1 VKRSIRIAAGLH
13 VRRTGDRVVLSQGG
27 HVASAVRLGR
37 SSTGP
42 VWDALA
48 APLLLLPPA
57 KRRRVLILGLA
68 AGSVAHVVRRLAP
81 KVEIVG
87 VELDPQVV
95 RAARRFFGL
104 DRLGVRTLVEDA
116 RHFLER
122 RTGRFDLV
130 IEDMFLGSRDT
141 LRKPA
146 WLLGS
151 GLRLAARHLPPQGLL
166 VANVIGGF
174 AAYERATA
182 RILPRVYSIRL
193 RGYENRIVLAG
204 RRLPGPGAIRSALAA
219 HPVIAP
225 LVPRLALRRVP
236 PPERRRG
243 RRRRAQPP

>member
-1 VKRSIRIAAGLH
+1 MKRSIRIAAGLH

-81 KVEIVG
+81 DAQIVG

-104 DRLGVRTLVEDA
+104 DRLGVRTVVEDA
-116 RHFLER
+116 RRFLER
-122 RTGRFDLV
+122 RSGRFDLV
-130 IEDMFLGSRDT
+130 VEDMFLGSRDS
-141 LRKPA
+141 LRKPD
-146 WLLGS
+146 WLLRD
-151 GLRLAARHLPPQGLL
+151 GLRLAARHLPPHGLL

-174 AAYERATA
+174 AAYERTA
-182 RILPRVYSIRL
+182 ARTLPQVYSIRL

-204 RRLPGPGAIRSALAA
+204 RRLADPGAIRSSLAA

-225 LVPRLALRRVP
+225 LVPRLALRRV
-236 PPERRRG
+236 
-243 RRRRAQPP
+243 RAPATR